1 MERCPSCGA
10 ELPAVAYF
18 CPICGVK
25 LEEAAAATPP
35 PNKSEKEIPHT
46 PHSDPVPAPSGKSA
60 GTDPIGGRNGAE
72 LRTPHSEVPPAPPG
86 WRVAPVSGPEM
97 LGPAFWAGIA
107 GGVLVGVPGT
117 SNCACLWM
125 LGCGALAVFFFH
137 KQFGR
142 AALPNEAGRLGA
154 LSGFFGFLVAF
165 LVAFLSHALIRRNP
179 LGLVDHL
186 RENLERSAQMVKPE
200 ESARILEV
208 IHSPGSG
215 AVLLAVLATVYL
227 FTFLTLGTL
236 GALLSG
242 ALARRR

>member
-25 LEEAAAATPP
+25 LESVAPAVPADRKPAPQEKRDAEGEA
-35 PNKSEKEIPHT
+35 T
-46 PHSDPVPAPSGKSA
+46 PHSALP
-60 GTDPIGGRNGAE
+60 
-72 LRTPHSEVPPAPPG
+72 TPHSEVPPAPPG